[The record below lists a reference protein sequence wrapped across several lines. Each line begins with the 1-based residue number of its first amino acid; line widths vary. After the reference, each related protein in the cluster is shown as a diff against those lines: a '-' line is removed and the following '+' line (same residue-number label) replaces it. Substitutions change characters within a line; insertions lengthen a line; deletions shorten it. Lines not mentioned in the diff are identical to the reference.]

1 MQGLSALRKKKTH
14 PGNEA
19 GEILRKSETRLCGHA
34 VRGGC
39 SLFAL
44 NKQEAVRC
52 VQKADGIQ
60 QAGMG
65 WQICV

>member
-1 MQGLSALRKKKTH
+1 MKNERRLR
-14 PGNEA
+14 
-19 GEILRKSETRLCGHA
+19 GHEM
-34 VRGGC
+34 RGGC
-39 SLFAL
+39 GLFAL

-65 WQICV
+65 WRICACGSASLS